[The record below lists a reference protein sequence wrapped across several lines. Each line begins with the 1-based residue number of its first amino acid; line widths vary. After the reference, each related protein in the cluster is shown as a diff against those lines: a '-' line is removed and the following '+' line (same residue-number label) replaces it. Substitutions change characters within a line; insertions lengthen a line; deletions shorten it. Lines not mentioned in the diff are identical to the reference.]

1 MKQKREDRLW
11 YKGIKFSSM
20 FEVEVAR
27 YLDQLNISWERNEKL
42 FPANMDNGKVLH
54 YLPDF
59 KLYINDEI
67 IYLESKGTWWSKDKR
82 IKTYKAVEQNNLN
95 WICIMLSDWQKSK
108 RCLGNKLRK
117 IKNDLSSRG
126 KLL

>member
-20 FEVEVAR
+20 FEVEVAQ
-27 YLDQLNISWERNEKL
+27 YLDQLNVNWERNETL
-42 FPANMDNGKVLH
+42 FPANMDDGKIKH

-59 KLYINDEI
+59 FLPELNTYV
-67 IYLESKGTWWSKDKR
+67 ESKGTWWSKEKR

-95 WICIMLSDWQKSK
+95 WICIMLADWQKSK

-117 IKNDLSSRG
+117 IKNDLSSCG
-126 KLL
+126 KL

>member
-1 MKQKREDRLW
+1 
-11 YKGIKFSSM
+11 M
-20 FEVEVAR
+20 FEVEVAQ
-27 YLDQLNISWERNEKL
+27 YLDQLKISWERNTIL
-42 FPANMDNGKVLH
+42 FPAVMDDGKIKH

-67 IYLESKGTWWSKDKR
+67 VYLEAKGTWWSKDKR
-82 IKTYKAVEQNNLN
+82 IKTYRAVEQNNLN

-126 KLL
+126 E

>member
-1 MKQKREDRLW
+1 
-11 YKGIKFSSM
+11 M
-20 FEVEVAR
+20 FEVEVAQ
-27 YLDQLNISWERNEKL
+27 YLDQLNISWERNETL
-42 FPANMDNGKVLH
+42 FPANMDDGKIKH

-59 KLYINDEI
+59 FLPELNTYV
-67 IYLESKGTWWSKDKR
+67 ESKGTWWSKDKR

-117 IKNDLSSRG
+117 IKNDLSSC
-126 KLL
+126 

>member
-1 MKQKREDRLW
+1 
-11 YKGIKFSSM
+11 M
-20 FEVEVAR
+20 FEVEVAQ
-27 YLDQLNISWERNEKL
+27 YLDQLKISWERNTIL
-42 FPANMDNGKVLH
+42 FPAVMDDGKIKH

-59 KLYINDEI
+59 NIYFKNANGDKILYI
-67 IYLESKGTWWSKDKR
+67 LETKGTWWSKDKR

-95 WICIMLSDWQKSK
+95 WICIMSSDWQKSK

-126 KLL
+126 ELL

>member
-20 FEVEVAR
+20 FEVEVAQ
-27 YLDQLNISWERNEKL
+27 YLDQLKISWERNTIL
-42 FPANMDNGKVLH
+42 FPAVMDDGKIKH

-67 IYLESKGTWWSKDKR
+67 VYLEAKGIFYTKEKR
-82 IKTYKAVEQNNLN
+82 IKTYSAVEQNNLK
-95 WICIMLSDWQKSK
+95 WIIIFLKEWQKDKKILKYRLK
-108 RCLGNKLRK
+108 RTV
-117 IKNDLSSRG
+117 SFS
-126 KLL
+126 